1 METQIDNNRNYTD
14 KLIRFVKEKKKFL
27 IIIIVSLIGILICIN
42 IFHIYKDNKHKEVS
56 AKFIQAGLLLGT
68 QNKEKANE
76 LYQEIILSKNKFYAI
91 LSLNTLIEN
100 DLENDKNKILNF
112 FEIIQNIKLER
123 EEKNL
128 IKLKKALFLIKISQ
142 VKEGNELLKQIVDDN
157 SSFADIA
164 LEIVN

>member
-1 METQIDNNRNYTD
+1 M
-14 KLIRFVKEKKKFL
+14 
-27 IIIIVSLIGILICIN
+27 
-42 IFHIYKDNKHKEVS
+42 
-56 AKFIQAGLLLGT
+56 
-68 QNKEKANE
+68 
-76 LYQEIILSKNKFYAI
+76 
-91 LSLNTLIEN
+91 IEN

-157 SSFADIA
+157 SSFSDIA
-164 LEIVN
+164 LEIVE

>member
-14 KLIRFVKEKKKFL
+14 KLISFIKEKKKFL
-27 IIIIVSLIGILICIN
+27 IIIIVSLIGIFVCIN

-56 AKFIQAGLLLGT
+56 AKFIQAGLFLGS

-157 SSFADIA
+157 SSFSDIA
-164 LEIVN
+164 LEIIE